1 MRRQR
6 HKFNAV
12 RTEVDGINFDSKL
25 EAGYYSHLKLLVRT
39 GEVIFFMRQPVFH
52 LPGKTR
58 YSADFQVF
66 YSDGSVAFIDVKG
79 QETKEFIRAK
89 KQVEALYPV
98 IIEVIKK
105 GMF

>member
-1 MRRQR
+1 MRHR

-12 RTEVDGINFDSKL
+12 RTEVDGISFQSKL
-25 EAGYYSHLKLLVRT
+25 EASYYVHLKLLVRA
-39 GEVIFFMRQPVFH
+39 GEVVFFMRQPVFH

-66 YSDGSVAFIDVKG
+66 YADGSVAFIDVKG
-79 QETKEFIRAK
+79 QETKEFLRAK

-98 IIEVIKK
+98 TIEVVKK